1 MHRKAIFFLSKLII
15 LFRKTCFLKYF
26 KSFFA
31 SSALDCRKIQTKLC
45 KEVWCLN
52 YVHEQNQVYRV
63 KVRIIFPF
71 SLKWCFLTKRGIFLT

>member
-1 MHRKAIFFLSKLII
+1 MLRKAIYLLSKLII
-15 LFRKTCFLKYF
+15 LFRKTCYLKGF
-26 KSFFA
+26 NSFFA
-31 SSALDCRKIQTKLC
+31 SSTLDCKKNQIKLC